1 MARQAHAAHK
11 VYLDNCVPI
20 IIGDLLERLRL
31 VYAHVIDKN
40 IHDRH
45 SLDTFGNSV
54 RRGEIYSDAA
64 DFRVA
69 DFFPDTFSRAI
80 NSLLSAASDNDRR
93 SFPRQRTGNREA
105 DSGGRSCDQRFRSI
119 IRVSGEKDDRQM
131 GVAADGDC
139 GNDAIDGSS
148 KSDVHKNQIWLM

>member
-45 SLDTFGNSV
+45 SLDTFGNSI

-105 DSGGRSCDQRFRSI
+105 DSGGRSCDQRFLSIQFQIHSRSEEHTSELQSRFDI
-119 IRVSGEKDDRQM
+119 VCRLLLEK
-131 GVAADGDC
+131 
-139 GNDAIDGSS
+139 
-148 KSDVHKNQIWLM
+148 KKK